1 MDPML
6 EGLCRERYG
15 SLIGYATLLTGS
27 RPAAEDVVQQALI
40 AVFSKRRRFDHI
52 GAAEAYVRRA
62 ISTTFLDTQRGRRR
76 ARAMEQRFAA
86 TAPPHHEDPEP
97 EGAQLERVV
106 ATLPPRVRACVVLR
120 FMDDLS
126 VRETAQALGLSE
138 GAVKRYVS
146 DGLRALNAALGTNEE
161 FDDAAT
167 AEVTSR
173 GGAR

>member
-1 MDPML
+1 MDPTL

-15 SLIGYATLLTGS
+15 SLLGYATLLTGS
-27 RPAAEDVVQQALI
+27 RPAAEDIVQQALI

-62 ISTTFLDTQRGRRR
+62 ISTTFLDSQRGSRR

-97 EGAQLERVV
+97 EGAHLERIVS
-106 ATLPPRVRACVVLR
+106 TLPPRVRACVVLR

-126 VRETAQALGLSE
+126 VRETAHVLGLSE

-146 DGLRALNAALGTNEE
+146 DGLRSLNAALGTNEE
-161 FDDAAT
+161 LDDTTT
-167 AEVTSR
+167 ADVTTR